1 MKKAVIGAL
10 LIVLALVMGITSL
23 KIIDK
28 SCDELTERLDALKS
42 AAESGT
48 KEELNRESVLL
59 NSLWEKKKTFFHI
72 FSNHSVTSE
81 LEKDL
86 GKLMYFTEKGDTESL
101 LEACRD
107 CRNDTQHIKR
117 SSEPSLSNIF

>member
-1 MKKAVIGAL
+1 MKKAVIGVL

-59 NSLWEKKKTFFHI
+59 NSLWERKKLFFTFFQI
-72 FSNHSVTSE
+72 IR
-81 LEKDL
+81 LQA
-86 GKLMYFTEKGDTESL
+86 SL
-101 LEACRD
+101 
-107 CRNDTQHIKR
+107 KR
-117 SSEPSLSNIF
+117 I

>member
-1 MKKAVIGAL
+1 MKKAVIGTF

-28 SCDELTERLDALKS
+28 SCDELTAQLDVLSKTAK
-42 AAESGT
+42 SGT
-48 KEELNRESVLL
+48 TEELNRQKVLL

>member
-72 FSNHSVTSE
+72 FWIQN
-81 LEKDL
+81 
-86 GKLMYFTEKGDTESL
+86 L
-101 LEACRD
+101 L
-107 CRNDTQHIKR
+107 
-117 SSEPSLSNIF
+117 